1 MSPDFDAG
9 VRPYIYAHFLRT
21 GRAPLVAE
29 IARDLSQPVAA
40 VQAALTRL
48 QQAHSVV
55 LEPSTGELLMVHPFS
70 CVPTAFRVEVADGA
84 WWANCIWDALGIPAM
99 LKRDGRVRT
108 QCGCCS
114 DAMTLNVSNG
124 ALADPSGIAHFAVPA
139 KDWWKDI
146 VFT

>member
-9 VRPYIYAHFLRT
+9 VRPYIYEHFLRT

-29 IARDLSQPVAA
+29 IARDLAEPVSAIE
-40 VQAALTRL
+40 AALRRL
-48 QQAHSVV
+48 HDAHSVV
-55 LEPSTGELLMVHPFS
+55 LEPSAGELLMVHPFS
-70 CVPTAFRVEVADGA
+70 CVPTAFRVEVGKGA

-99 LKRDGRVRT
+99 LKRDGSVLT
-108 QCGCCS
+108 HCGCCS
-114 DAMTLNVSNG
+114 EAMTPTVSNG
-124 ALADPSGIAHFAVPA
+124 TLADATGVAHFAVPA

>member
-1 MSPDFDAG
+1 
-9 VRPYIYAHFLRT
+9 
-21 GRAPLVAE
+21 
-29 IARDLSQPVAA
+29 
-40 VQAALTRL
+40 
-48 QQAHSVV
+48 
-55 LEPSTGELLMVHPFS
+55 MVHPFS